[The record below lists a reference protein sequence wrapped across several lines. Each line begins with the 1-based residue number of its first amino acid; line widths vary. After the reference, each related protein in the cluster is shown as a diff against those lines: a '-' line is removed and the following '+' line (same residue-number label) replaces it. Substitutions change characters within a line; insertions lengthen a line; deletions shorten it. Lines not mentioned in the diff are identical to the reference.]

1 MKYSIFL
8 KKVKVDFFFFL
19 FVEKIIKMCLIKIM
33 VFVINR
39 VLSLNIILKLFFMVI

>member
-8 KKVKVDFFFFL
+8 KKVKVDFFFI